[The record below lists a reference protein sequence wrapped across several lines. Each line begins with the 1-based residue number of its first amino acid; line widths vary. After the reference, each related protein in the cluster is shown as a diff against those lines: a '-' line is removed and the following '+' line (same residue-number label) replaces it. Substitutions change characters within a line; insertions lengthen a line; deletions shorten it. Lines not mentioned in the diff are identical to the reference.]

1 MTLLRYLRLYAYF
14 LRFSFSRAMEFRVD
28 FFFRIVM
35 DLFFYLV
42 NIGFY
47 KVIYLHTTQLG
58 GWREDQVMVFVGC
71 FLTVDA
77 LSMTILANNLFYLPF
92 LINRGDLDY
101 TLVRPVSPLFMLS
114 FRDFAANSFVNLLM
128 AVGLLAFFIG
138 RYSEPV
144 TGAGLGLLAL
154 GLAMG
159 FVLRYLLRILMIVPV
174 FWWHQGRG
182 LEVVFWHMARFVE
195 RPDRIYTGW
204 ARIVLTSV
212 LPFALMASFPAR
224 FFLDPFDLTLVIHVL
239 AVTVCFAL
247 LVRLAWGAGLRAY
260 SSASS

>member
-1 MTLLRYLRLYAYF
+1 MTLLRYLRLYACF

-28 FFFRIVM
+28 FFFRIFM

-47 KVIYLHTTQLG
+47 KIIYLHTTQLG
-58 GWREDQVMVFVGC
+58 GWREDEVMVFVGC
-71 FLTVDA
+71 FLMLDA
-77 LSMTILANNLFYLPF
+77 LSMTILANNLYMLPF

-128 AVGLLAFFIG
+128 ATGLLGFFLWQYQGPVTAGGVGLLI
-138 RYSEPV
+138 
-144 TGAGLGLLAL
+144 LAL
-154 GLAMG
+154 LLG
-159 FVLRYLLRILMIVPV
+159 FLLRYLLRILTIVPI

-182 LEVVFWHMARFVE
+182 LEMVFWHMTRFIE

-204 ARIVLTSV
+204 ARLLLTSV
-212 LPFALMASFPAR
+212 LPFALMASYPAR
-224 FFLDPFDLTLVIHVL
+224 FFLEPFDGRVLLHML
-239 AVTVCFAL
+239 AVIAVFAL
-247 LVRLAWGAGLRAY
+247 LVRVCWSAGLRAA